1 MTEASPLSRTSALR
15 ASRDLHELHLPAA
28 NLRGRRI
35 RVSSDRRKTMNIE
48 LETRI
53 KDTVRRFI
61 LSSIAI
67 TKLDDDDNLFES
79 GIVNSLFAVQ
89 LMTYI
94 EKTFSIEVGMD
105 DLDIE
110 NFKSLN
116 ATTAFV
122 LKKNGQRNG

>member
-1 MTEASPLSRTSALR
+1 MSTAE
-15 ASRDLHELHLPAA
+15 E
-28 NLRGRRI
+28 NG
-35 RVSSDRRKTMNIE
+35 VK
-48 LETRI
+48 ETV
-53 KDTVRRFI
+53 KRFI

-67 TKLDDDDNLFES
+67 ADLDDDDNLFES

-89 LMTYI
+89 LMTFI
-94 EKTFSIEVGMD
+94 EKTFAIEVEMD

-122 LKKNGQRNG
+122 VRKNGRRSG